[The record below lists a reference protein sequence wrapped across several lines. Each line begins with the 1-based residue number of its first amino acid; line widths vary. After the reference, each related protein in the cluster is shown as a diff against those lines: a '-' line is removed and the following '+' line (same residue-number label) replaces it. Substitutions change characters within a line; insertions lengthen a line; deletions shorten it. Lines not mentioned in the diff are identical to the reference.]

1 MGKEA
6 LALDPWYK
14 VATPRPEVRKGR
26 SFNPDEFAIALEQ
39 VVAGT
44 APPDY
49 LDPKQFF
56 SRTVFTRALK
66 DNLGLVLR
74 RLSGQTEDTA
84 PVVTL
89 VTQFGGG
96 KTHAL
101 TALYHLTK
109 SPAIAE
115 KDPGVRELLLELGH
129 MKIPVTKV
137 AVLVGNAWD
146 PKVGRET
153 PWIDIARQLAG
164 DAGVAILG
172 PKSKTVPPGTEAL
185 AELFREA
192 GGRVLI
198 LFDEVLNLIN
208 RHRDLADPLH
218 AFLQNLTVA
227 TMGTA
232 QCVAVI
238 SLPRSQVE
246 MTDHDRVWQEKIT
259 KVVRR
264 VGRDLIAND
273 EGEIAEVIRR
283 RLFEEFD
290 PKAKVKIREA
300 ARAYAAWCY
309 ERRNQLPPE
318 WTMVDATSTDEK
330 VLEHLQHRF
339 ESCYPFHPATLSVF
353 QRKWQTLPQYQQTR
367 GTLSM
372 LAQWV
377 AWTYRDGWEKARVEG
392 FLGLGSAPLENDAF
406 RATVLGQLGELRLVP
421 AIDTDIS
428 GPNSHARALDSDTK
442 ANLREIHRRVATTI
456 LFESSGGMVDK
467 AAHIPEIRFA
477 VGEPGID
484 TTSIDNAASALEGCS
499 YYLRRVGRD
508 GYRFGFKPTLRKV
521 VGDRRASLDE
531 AEVAKAERE
540 AIRKEFEKGSSL
552 PVLLFPKDGTEIPNE
567 PRLSIVV
574 GTPEFTY
581 STGRHPEL
589 LRWTRERTKTDPRL
603 YPGAVIWCLKKE
615 GRELREKVEQAL
627 SWKRVKEEIERG
639 ALGGEF
645 EPSERQEVSANVRDA
660 EEQVREDVWAA
671 YRFVAVYDPK
681 AGDGLHV
688 IDLGAGHSSAG
699 QSLTGRVMAALKSEG
714 YLNESVGAGYL
725 ERNWPTALRDSGV
738 WSLAGLRKSF
748 LDGSLTR
755 LPNPEEAL
763 KAAIPRLVERGD
775 FGLASGS
782 KSDSKFGRVWFRQ
795 LVPSEEVT
803 FDSETFLIM
812 KSRAE
817 VLASGGV
824 GSKSPTL
831 EFLQGPGSPARVVA
845 ASGVGPSGTVVSG
858 TGPLPEI
865 KIGDPGADSATAAVF
880 TLQGA
885 LAAEAW
891 NKLGVG
897 LVPTLKRGKAL
908 SISVTIEVRTSVVER
923 EEFEREIRRRLAD
936 LGIGGQWTISV
947 HEVQA

>member
-1 MGKEA
+1 MAKEA
-6 LALDPWYK
+6 IALDPWYK
-14 VATPRPEVRKGR
+14 VVTPRPEVRKGR

-44 APPDY
+44 APSDY

-109 SPAIAE
+109 NPAIAE
-115 KDPGVRELLLELGH
+115 KDSGVRQLLLELGH
-129 MKIPVTKV
+129 MKIPETKV

-146 PKVGRET
+146 PKEGRET

-164 DAGVAILG
+164 DPGVAILG

-185 AELFREA
+185 AELFRVA

-198 LFDEVLNLIN
+198 LFDEVLNLVN

-227 TMGTA
+227 TMGTT

-264 VGRDLIAND
+264 VARDLIAND

-290 PKAKVKIREA
+290 PKARAKIREA
-300 ARAYAAWCY
+300 ARAYATWSY

-318 WTMVDATSTDEK
+318 WTMVDSTSTDEK

-367 GTLSM
+367 GTLAM

-377 AWTYRDGWEKARVEG
+377 AWTYRDGWEKARAEG
-392 FLGLGSAPLENDAF
+392 FLGLGSAPLENEAF

-428 GPNSHARALDSDTK
+428 GPSSHARALDSDTK
-442 ANLREIHRRVATTI
+442 GNLKEIHRRVATTI

-484 TTSIDNAASALEGCS
+484 TTSIDNAASALES
-499 YYLRRVGRD
+499 RSFYLRKVGRD

-540 AIRKEFEKGSSL
+540 AIRKEFEKGSTL
-552 PVLLFPKDGTEIPNE
+552 PVHLFPKDGTEIPNE
-567 PRLSIVV
+567 PRLSVIV
-574 GTPEFTY
+574 GSPEFTY
-581 STGRHPEL
+581 SLARHPDL
-589 LRWTRERTKTDPRL
+589 QRWTRERSKTDPRL
-603 YPGAVIWCLKKE
+603 YPGALIWCLKKE
-615 GRELREKVEQAL
+615 GRDLREKVELSL
-627 SWKRVKEEIERG
+627 SWKRVKEDIEKG

-645 EPSERQEVSANVRDA
+645 EPTERQEISTNVRDA
-660 EEQVREDVWAA
+660 EEQVKEDVWAG
-671 YRFVAVYDPK
+671 YRFVVVYDPK
-681 AGDGLHV
+681 ATDGLHV

-699 QSLTGRVMAALKSEG
+699 QSLTARVMAALKSEG
-714 YLNESVGAGYL
+714 FLNESVGAGYL
-725 ERNWPTALRDSGV
+725 ERNWPTALRSSGV

-755 LPNPEEAL
+755 LPDPEEAL
-763 KAAIPRLVERGD
+763 KSAIPRLVERGE
-775 FGLASGS
+775 FGLASDL
-782 KSDSKFGRVWFRQ
+782 KPNATYGRVWFRE
-795 LVPSEEVT
+795 LVPSEELT
-803 FDSETFLIM
+803 FDSETFLVL
-812 KSRAE
+812 KTRAE
-817 VLASGGV
+817 ILTAGTSQPSPKV
-824 GSKSPTL
+824 GSVSEGGSL
-831 EFLQGPGSPARVVA
+831 DRVGAVSDGGLPGGTRST
-845 ASGVGPSGTVVSG
+845 SGS
-858 TGPLPEI
+858 LPEI
-865 KIGDPGADSATAAVF
+865 KIGAPVGGSAARAVF
-880 TLQGA
+880 TLQGT
-885 LAAEAW
+885 LPSEAW
-891 NKLGVG
+891 NKLGIG
-897 LVPTLKRGKAL
+897 LVPTLKRGKDL
-908 SISVTIEVRTSVVER
+908 SIRLTIQVGTAVGDR
-923 EEFEREIRRRLAD
+923 ENFERDIRRRLAE
-936 LGIGGQWTISV
+936 LGVGGQWTV
-947 HEVQA
+947 TVQEVQG